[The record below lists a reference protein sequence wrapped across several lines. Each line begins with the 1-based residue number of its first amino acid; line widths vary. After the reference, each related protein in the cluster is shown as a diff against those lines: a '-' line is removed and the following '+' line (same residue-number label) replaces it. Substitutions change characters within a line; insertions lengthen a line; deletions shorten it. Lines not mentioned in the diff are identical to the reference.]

1 MDNSYAPRFDAY
13 AATIPASPSDVLDA
27 LEGLT
32 AGAAW
37 DRLERAPHGY
47 GCGARLVDEEGQ
59 LGQVWWGGRHTRPHA
74 SFQGDASPAA
84 ATVLR
89 DCFPDHSMARGDVI
103 AFESAEPGAFDRVQ
117 AACLQVAAAQRVR
130 VRTAGDHLLT
140 MEGRTTYYGSPKA
153 VVMVRQYD
161 KAAELR
167 AKLRD
172 PARLALVPPELVR
185 FEMQLRPQGAEAK
198 RAAAL
203 ASPAEL
209 LGSAKWLR
217 TMLQDVAGLQV
228 DPFRARPL
236 WRQSDVEGSYWW
248 MLRQFRHVLRSKLN
262 DAGSA
267 ACLGLQLV
275 DDLVLIE
282 QEDSHAKA

>member
-1 MDNSYAPRFDAY
+1 MFEPRFDAY
-13 AATIPASPSDVLDA
+13 AATLPASPSDVLDA
-27 LEGLT
+27 LEGIT
-32 AGAAW
+32 PGAAW
-37 DRLERAPHGY
+37 DRLDRAPHGY
-47 GCGARLVDEEGQ
+47 RYGARLVDAEGQ
-59 LGQVWWGGRHTRPHA
+59 LGQVWWGGRHERPHA

-89 DCFPDHSMARGDVI
+89 DCFPGHALARADVI
-103 AFESAEPGAFDRVQ
+103 AFESAEPGAFDVVQ
-117 AACLQVAAAQRVR
+117 TSCLQVAASQRLR

-172 PARLALVPPELVR
+172 PARLALVPQELMR

-198 RAAAL
+198 RLAAL
-203 ASPAEL
+203 ASPAQL

-217 TMLQDVAGLQV
+217 TMLHNVAGLQV
-228 DPFRARPL
+228 EPFRARPL

-248 MLRQFRHVLRSKLN
+248 MLRQFRHILRSKLS

-275 DDLVLIE
+275 DDLELIE
-282 QEDSHAKA
+282 QEDSRAKG